1 MNNGKSNS
9 NSNDEKESLGLF
21 KSIYL
26 YGKLFL
32 YYPFKYTLLLTL
44 FMAAYKI
51 WTQVLHFGK
60 KSYENISEAFCI
72 LVECAS
78 GKERCQMNLI
88 LFSVPDVFRLFEG
101 LLKLI
106 LGIIFF
112 FVTVCFFIGTMF
124 AILPFNLLLP
134 TYSATFYN

>member
-1 MNNGKSNS
+1 MNNGNS
-9 NSNDEKESLGLF
+9 NSNGEEKPLGLYE
-21 KSIYL
+21 SMYL

-32 YYPFKYTLLLTL
+32 YYPLKYTFLLTL

-51 WTQVLHFGK
+51 WTQVVHFGK
-60 KSYENISEAFCI
+60 KAWENISEAFCI
-72 LVECAS
+72 LIECAS
-78 GKERCQMNLI
+78 GKDKCMMNLI
-88 LFSVPDVFRLFEG
+88 LFDVISVFRLFEG

-106 LGIIFF
+106 LGIIFL
-112 FVTVCFFIGTMF
+112 FVTLCFFIGTMF